1 MGKPQPRDGQRL
13 VQPYAQRRRRARVGE
28 LRALGKSEY
37 RGIDSSCRSISG
49 FLVTSTISL
58 FFTATPVGR
67 KVMRPFPLMAR
78 NYETDRPAT
87 TSSYPSTTLVA
98 EQDKPVVESHRPEE
112 LPFDLSAEPHIR
124 GGDKVSIGYRKC
136 LIETNELVTA

>member
-49 FLVTSTISL
+49 FLVTSILSL

-98 EQDKPVVESHRPEE
+98 EQDKPVVGRIVPRSYRSISQPSRT
-112 LPFDLSAEPHIR
+112 SAAWTR
-124 GGDKVSIGYRKC
+124 CRSGTGSV
-136 LIETNELVTA
+136 